1 MKKKKK
7 TKFMW
12 GGGKKNECNWDVGLG
27 RREGRGEW
35 IKGRRQ
41 RRERREGT
49 RERRVEKGERRERGE
64 GIKESKLGI

>member
-1 MKKKKK
+1 MKNKRNEKKKKNK
-7 TKFMW
+7 VY
-12 GGGKKNECNWDVGLG
+12 VGLG